1 MEGDTGS
8 IPSLE
13 TKIPQAV
20 GHLSSHTTTTE
31 PYSPRAQALQQE
43 KPPQWEACALKP
55 EKAHKRQWGAD
66 TPVNKHTSK

>member
-1 MEGDTGS
+1 MVQWLKNPLAMEGDTGS

-31 PYSPRAQALQQE
+31 PYSPRAQALQRE
-43 KPPQWEACALKP
+43 ATTMRGLRTETRESPQAAV
-55 EKAHKRQWGAD
+55 R
-66 TPVNKHTSK
+66 S